1 MKTYSELKKEN
12 QDTFDAFPAGYA
24 FNDKQFSEMME
35 KFGLE
40 VGDTDK
46 IIRMGGGCF
55 VRKADKKAFDEM
67 FEGIEKKMAEAM
79 EDDEFLIDAIVYE
92 LGNHEYC
99 ITYDIYPTVD
109 ALGID
114 ISDERIKRCL
124 TAGRKR
130 YIIEYEEFLKKQDE
144 EEASIKASM

>member
-1 MKTYSELKKEN
+1 MKKYSELRREN

-24 FNDKQFSEMME
+24 FNDSQFSEMME

-40 VGDTDK
+40 TGDTDK

-55 VRKADKKAFDEM
+55 IRKDDKKAFDEM
-67 FEGIEKKMAEAM
+67 FEGLKSKMAEAM

-99 ITYDIYPTVD
+99 ITHDIYPTVD

-114 ISDERIKRCL
+114 IRDERIKRCL

>member
-1 MKTYSELKKEN
+1 MKKYSELRREN
-12 QDTFDAFPAGYA
+12 QDTFDAFPKGYA
-24 FNDKQFSEMME
+24 FNDAQFVEMME

-55 VRKADKKAFDEM
+55 IRKADKKAFDEM
-67 FEGIEKKMAEAM
+67 FEGLEKKMAKAM

-99 ITYDIYPTVD
+99 ITHSIYPTVD
-109 ALGID
+109 ALGLD
-114 ISDERIKRCL
+114 ISDARHWSCL
-124 TAGRKR
+124 TVGRKR
-130 YIIEYEEFLKKQDE
+130 YIIEYEEFLRKQDE
-144 EEASIKASM
+144 EEASIKASK